1 MCLTVYRYIVDCVC
15 VSLCAGIQ
23 FTVYV
28 SHCVLV
34 YSLLYMCLNVYW
46 YIVHCICVSMCTDYI
61 VYCIYV
67 SLCNGIQ
74 FTVYM
79 SHCVLVYSLLYMC
92 LTVCWY
98 TVYCV
103 SVLLFTCISL
113 TVLLYYRTGPELFTK

>member
-1 MCLTVYRYIVDCVC
+1 MCLIVCWYIVNCIC
-15 VSLCAGIQ
+15 VSMCTGIQ

-34 YSLLYMCLNVYW
+34 YSLLYMCLTVCWYTVY
-46 YIVHCICVSMCTDYI
+46 CIYVSMCTDYI
-61 VYCIYV
+61 VYCICV

-98 TVYCV
+98 TAYCICV
-103 SVLLFTCISL
+103 SLCAGIQL
-113 TVLLYYRTGPELFTK
+113 TVYVCNCLLI